1 MRNIWLII
9 TQRGRRRDIPFVKG
23 GLVYCITALK
33 IRGLLVKGAWS
44 RFGLFMLIMFQYQ
57 RIPNIR

>member
-1 MRNIWLII
+1 MAYYYSKRPAKGH
-9 TQRGRRRDIPFVKG
+9 TFCKG

-33 IRGLLVKGAWS
+33 IRGLLVIGAWS